1 MTPGPRILYDASL
14 ANNPAGTGSFVRGLL
29 AGLDHHQPAVEVIA
43 SSFESGSGALD
54 SRHKNPVLR
63 LRNSVRHLAYYL
75 QTLPQRAEQLD
86 CDLIFCPSSLVPL
99 RNRRPFVMTVFD
111 LTPLR
116 FGSTQEWLSKQYLA
130 AMLRTGIHR
139 ARIICTI
146 SQAIGDEILAR
157 FPGIEAS
164 RMRVTYPGPNP
175 ELLAADATPVP
186 VPNRPFVLM
195 VGTVE
200 PRKNHLT
207 VLRALADHV
216 KRQPQSELM
225 LVISGSAGWRYG
237 PIIDAIAQLKLG
249 DRVIRLGSVAPGS
262 LKWLYLNARALLF
275 PSLYEGFGLPVLEA
289 LYLDCPV
296 VASRL
301 PSVLEITGAEA
312 TLLPP
317 TDVPAWAA
325 AVDACMDG
333 RGPATSRE
341 SARRRASR
349 FTWEA
354 CAASAVDAV
363 RAALDR
369 PA

>member
-14 ANNPAGTGSFVRGLL
+14 ASNPAGTGSFVRGLL

-43 SSFESGSGALD
+43 SSFESGSRTLD

-186 VPNRPFVLM
+186 IPNRPFVLM

-207 VLRALADHV
+207 VLRALGDDVPVNLKVVVEGSEEQGTGGLAEFVPGNADLL
-216 KRQPQSELM
+216 RQLLLCHGALVHQTNGASISE
-225 LVISGSAGWRYG
+225 AGVESCAG
-237 PIIDAIAQLKLG
+237 VG
-249 DRVIRLGSVAPGS
+249 EEGS
-262 LKWLYLNARALLF
+262 L
-275 PSLYEGFGLPVLEA
+275 G
-289 LYLDCPV
+289 
-296 VASRL
+296 
-301 PSVLEITGAEA
+301 
-312 TLLPP
+312 TL
-317 TDVPAWAA
+317 
-325 AVDACMDG
+325 
-333 RGPATSRE
+333 RE
-341 SARRRASR
+341 
-349 FTWEA
+349 
-354 CAASAVDAV
+354 
-363 RAALDR
+363 
-369 PA
+369 